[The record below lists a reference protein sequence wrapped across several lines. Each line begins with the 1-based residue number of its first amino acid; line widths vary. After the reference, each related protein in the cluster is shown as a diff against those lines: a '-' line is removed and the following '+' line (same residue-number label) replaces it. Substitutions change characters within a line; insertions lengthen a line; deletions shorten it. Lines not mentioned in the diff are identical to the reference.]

1 MFFNKLA
8 LLNII
13 CDQIFPKK
21 GMIYEFHES
30 HEYSYESHE
39 IQTFMKIMNNPVMNA
54 NTNSNTVPHGFPSG
68 STRNYYYYYYY

>member
-8 LLNII
+8 LLFFFNII

-30 HEYSYESHE
+30 HE
-39 IQTFMKIMNNPVMNA
+39 IQIFTKFMKIMNNPVMNA
-54 NTNSNTVPHGFPSG
+54 NTNSIIIIIIV
-68 STRNYYYYYYY
+68 